1 MATRTS
7 SAPTSAPSTDAPT
20 PGRIWNFSAGPAVLP
35 EPVLRQAQED
45 LWSIRGSGIGI
56 AEHSHR
62 GKIYEAVN
70 AGAEAAGRELAG
82 IPSNYKVLF
91 LQGGASLQFAMVP
104 FNLLP
109 DGRTADYLVTGV
121 WSQKA
126 IKEARTIGQVHSAF
140 DGAGEDFRRIPSA
153 DEIRYSADPAYVHL
167 TTNNTI
173 YGTQWRSEPP
183 VPTDA
188 PLVADTS
195 SDMFSRPIDVSKY
208 GLIYAGAQKNLGPSG
223 VVLVIIREDL
233 LDRVPASVPSI
244 LQYKTHAKEKSLY
257 NTPNTFGVYL
267 MGEVFKW
274 IQAGGGLDAMA
285 RRNAEKARL
294 LYAVI
299 DGTDFW
305 RGTAEAGSRSMMNV
319 CFRAASEEL
328 ENKFCA
334 EATAAG
340 LDGLK
345 GHRATG
351 GMRASIYNACPLG
364 AVDALVSFMREFERT
379 RG

>member
-7 SAPTSAPSTDAPT
+7 SALKSDPLTDGAAS
-20 PGRIWNFSAGPAVLP
+20 GRIWNFSAGPATLP
-35 EPVLRQAQED
+35 EPVLRQAQQD
-45 LWSIRGSGIGI
+45 LWDIRGSGIGI

-70 AGAEAAGRELAG
+70 AEAEASCRELAG
-82 IPSNYKVLF
+82 IPPNYKVVF
-91 LQGGASLQFAMVP
+91 LQGGATLQFAMVP
-104 FNLLP
+104 YNLLST
-109 DGRTADYLVTGV
+109 GRTADYIITGV

-126 IKEARTIGQVHSAF
+126 IKEAGAIGQVHSAY
-140 DGAGEDFRRIPSA
+140 DGASEDFRRIPQSS
-153 DEIRYSADPAYVHL
+153 EIRYSADPAYVHL

-183 VPTDA
+183 VPA
-188 PLVADTS
+188 GSPLIADTS
-195 SDMFSRPIDVSKY
+195 SDMFSRPIDVTKY

-223 VVLVIIREDL
+223 IVLTIIRDDL

-244 LQYKTHAKEKSLY
+244 LHYKTHAKEKSLY

-274 IQAGGGLDAMA
+274 IKANGGLEGMA

-294 LYAVI
+294 LYDVI

-305 RGTAEAGSRSMMNV
+305 RGTADAGSRSLMNV
-319 CFRAASEEL
+319 CFRAGTEEL
-328 ENKFCA
+328 EARFCN
-334 EATAAG
+334 EATASG

-351 GMRASIYNACPLG
+351 GMRASIYNACPLV
-364 AVDALVSFMREFERT
+364 AVEALAEFMREFERKN
-379 RG
+379 G